1 MFLIS
6 TCREEKKIVGDLLWC
21 LIIILR
27 CHVILLRYWIVII
40 PRPRCLL
47 DAFII
52 YEWIDGLLLFGQLWR
67 AWGDSEHVWFKR
79 GCLV

>member
-1 MFLIS
+1 MFIIS

-27 CHVILLRYWIVII
+27 CHVILLVLWIVII

-52 YEWIDGLLLFGQLWR
+52 YEWIGGLLLFGGVACLRCWTV
-67 AWGDSEHVWFKR
+67 HV
-79 GCLV
+79 G